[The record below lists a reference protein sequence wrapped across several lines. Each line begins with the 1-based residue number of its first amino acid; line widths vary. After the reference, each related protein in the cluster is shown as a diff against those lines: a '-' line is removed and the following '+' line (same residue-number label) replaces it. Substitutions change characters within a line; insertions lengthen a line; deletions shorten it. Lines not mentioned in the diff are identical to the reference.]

1 MRRDCCKKSLYFQGV
16 LKMLPVDSLKG
27 KLVKLI
33 DGGCKRFAVAAPTG
47 SGKSTRLPVMLAEKL
62 GGRILVL
69 QPRRVAA
76 RMLAKGVAALY
87 GANTGWHVRFDRRY
101 DDSTQIVFL
110 TEGILARMLL
120 EDPSLK
126 GVSAIVFDE
135 FHERNIYADVSLA
148 LALRSQETIRGD
160 MVLAVCSASM
170 DSAALVEYLGVGA
183 EKLECDSRLFPID
196 IRYSPPKDRNMPVWD
211 CAARE
216 FERLAR
222 ESDSGNFLVFMPGVY
237 EISKTVSRI
246 SASPMSKGFEV
257 YALHGDL
264 EPHAQDKILSKSPGR
279 KVIVSTN
286 VAETSLTIEGVK
298 YVIDSGLAK
307 VARFDPARGVNTLLV
322 ERVSLASAIQRA
334 GRAGRTS
341 SGVAVRLW
349 RQNDEISFAKYNTP
363 EISRLDLSQ
372 IILWLCSR
380 GLKIDDLKLFEKP
393 PIESAARAE
402 NTLQSLG
409 AMDSL
414 GNVTKVGT
422 AMAAFPTEPRYAK
435 LLIEGAKRGCI
446 GETAMI
452 AAMMDVGKI
461 KLPISDTY
469 KNVEREA
476 MLADAHS
483 EPEGILRLC
492 ALAKA
497 NSFSD
502 SFCRTY
508 GIHAANARK
517 AFAIA
522 ADLERLARRRLK
534 PEAENMK
541 NGAMAKCILGAFSDH
556 LAVRLN
562 KGTLACRMAGGRRA
576 EIARDSRQYASDIFV
591 SLDVQER
598 NVAGGVSIMLSL
610 IAPVSADDLREMFP
624 GDFSESAVTALDSRN
639 KRVVGRTK
647 TMFRDLLISE
657 SDTAKVSPDE
667 AAKILRDEILAGR
680 LELKD
685 MDEDARY
692 FIERVNFA
700 AAVCPESGI
709 QPIDDAAKSEI
720 FEQMCFGCLSF
731 SDVKALDAKAALRD
745 WLSYEQQCLLKYLV
759 PKSAEF
765 PRRKKPVRIRYE
777 ISPPRAIVSAFF
789 RDFYDFDEK
798 KIKICDGKIRPT
810 FEILSPGGRAV
821 QTTQNLE
828 EFWKTSWIDVKKE
841 LKARYPKHFKPGDP
855 H

>member
-1 MRRDCCKKSLYFQGV
+1 
-16 LKMLPVDSLKG
+16 MLPVDTLKDD
-27 KLVKLI
+27 LFRLA
-33 DGGCKRFAVAAPTG
+33 DSGCKRFVISAPTG

-76 RMLAKGVAALY
+76 RMLAKGVASLY
-87 GANTGWHVRFDRRY
+87 GENTGWHVRFDRHY
-101 DDSTQIVFL
+101 DDSTKIVFL
-110 TEGILARMLL
+110 TEGILARMIL
-120 EDPSLK
+120 EDPSLR

-135 FHERNIYADVSLA
+135 FHERNIYADISLA
-148 LALRSQETIRGD
+148 LALRSQETLRKDI
-160 MVLAVCSASM
+160 VIAVCSASM
-170 DSAALVEYLGVGA
+170 DPDALVKYLGDSA
-183 EKLECDSRLFPID
+183 EKLECGSRLFPID
-196 IRYSPPKDRNMPVWD
+196 IRYSPPKDRSAFIWD

-246 SASPMSKGFEV
+246 LASPMSKGFEV

-264 EPHAQDKILSKSPGR
+264 EPRAQDKILSKSSGR

-286 VAETSLTIEGVK
+286 VAETSLTIEGVE

-322 ERVSLASAIQRA
+322 ERVSLASATQRA

-341 SGVAVRLW
+341 PGVAVRLW
-349 RQNDEISFAKYNTP
+349 RQNDEISFDKYNTP

-372 IILWLCSR
+372 IILWLAAR
-380 GLKIDDLKLFEKP
+380 GLKIENLKLFEKP
-393 PIESAARAE
+393 PEESVERAKI
-402 NTLQSLG
+402 TLQSLG
-409 AMDSL
+409 AMGANGGITGD
-414 GNVTKVGT
+414 GMV
-422 AMAAFPTEPRYAK
+422 MAAFPTEPRYAK
-435 LLIEGAKRGCI
+435 LLVEGSRRGCI
-446 GETAMI
+446 RETSMI
-452 AAMMDVGKI
+452 AAIMDAGRI
-461 KLPISDTY
+461 KLPISDPY
-469 KNVEREA
+469 KNMEREEMA
-476 MLADAHS
+476 AGAHS
-483 EPEGILRLC
+483 EPEEILKLC

-517 AFAIA
+517 AFSIA
-522 ADLERLARRRLK
+522 ADLERLARARLNPK
-534 PEAENMK
+534 PENASS
-541 NGAMAKCILGAFSDH
+541 GALEKCILGAFSDH

-562 KGTLACRMAGGRRA
+562 KGTLACRMSGGRRA
-576 EIARDSRQYASDIFV
+576 EIARDCRQYASDIFV

-610 IAPVSADDLREMFP
+610 ITPVSAEDLKEMFAD
-624 GDFSESAVTALDSRN
+624 DFSESTVTALDSRN

-647 TMFRDLLISE
+647 VMFRDLLISE
-657 SDTAKVSPDE
+657 SDTAKISPDE
-667 AAKILRDEILAGR
+667 AAKILRDEILSGR

-685 MDEDARY
+685 MDEDAQY

-720 FEQMCFGCLSF
+720 FEQMCCGCVSF

-745 WLSYEQQCLLKYLV
+745 WLSYEQQCMLKYLV
-759 PKSAEF
+759 PKSVEF

-777 ISPPRAIVSAFF
+777 ISPPRAVVSAFF
-789 RDFYDFDEK
+789 RDFFDFDEK
-798 KIKICDGKIRPT
+798 KLKICDGKIRPT

-828 EFWKTSWIDVKKE
+828 EFWKTSWIGVKKE

-855 H
+855 Y